1 MEMSATQRLAMAC
14 ARRPWRTVGVWG
26 VVLLVAIVAS
36 GLFLGSA
43 LTPEGRVTSNPDS
56 IKGQDLLDERFPDRN
71 AVSETVVVVADDGNV
86 ADPQVQ
92 QTVAGLRDEIAKAE
106 AVRSV
111 GDPYANDAAGLISQD
126 GDAALIPVAMDD
138 MDEADEA
145 GTDPLAGVA
154 DVTDAVQVADSQ
166 DGVSAYITGTW
177 TANQDFVE
185 VSQHD
190 LEKGEMQF
198 GLPAALIV
206 LLLVFGAVVAALVPL
221 AMALVS
227 IVVALGIAAV
237 VGQAFEL
244 SFFIVNMAV
253 AMGLALGIDYSLF
266 VVSRYREERHAGLA
280 KLEAIAC
287 SGATASKAVLFSGSS
302 FVVALLGMLL
312 VPDTVLRSLAFGAV
326 LVGIVTV
333 ASALTLLPAI
343 LALLGDRIERWRI
356 PLLPR
361 QHGGESRFW
370 RHAVALVA
378 RRPALTASV
387 TTAVLVALALPVLT
401 LATGSSGITSLPDDR
416 ASQQGFVAL
425 ETHFPA
431 GERSDPAQ
439 VVIDGDSSDPTI
451 VSAAQR
457 LRDLVADD
465 DAFGASEV
473 STAPGGDLTLVEIAL
488 TGDPASSNASAAIER
503 LRDDYVPT
511 AFEAADAP
519 VYVTGVTAFDVDYTA
534 LIDRWL
540 PIVIGFVLT
549 LSFLLLLLV
558 FRSIVLPL
566 KAVVLNLL
574 SVGAAYGLMV
584 LVFQEG
590 IGANLLG
597 LQQIDRVEP
606 WVPVFLF
613 SVLFALSMDYHMFL
627 LTRIRE
633 RYLATGDTI
642 EAVSHGVGATGR
654 IITGAAL
661 IIVVVFIGFATGDL
675 VGFQQMGFGVGV
687 ALLIDATVIRTI
699 LVPSSMTMLGRW
711 NWYLPSWLEWL
722 PELHVEGGA
731 EGEAEHQVADLHLT
745 EATSGDAGTRS

>member
-1 MEMSATQRLAMAC
+1 MELSATQRLAMAC
-14 ARRPWRTVGVWG
+14 ARRPWRTIGVWG
-26 VVLLVAIVAS
+26 LVLLLGVAS
-36 GLFLGSA
+36 SALLLGSA
-43 LTPEGRVTSNPDS
+43 LTPEGEITTEPDS
-56 IKGQDLLDERFPDRN
+56 VKGLDLLDDRFPDRD
-71 AVSETVVVVADDGNV
+71 AVSEQVIVVADSGSV
-86 ADPQVQ
+86 QDPQVRE
-92 QTVAGLRDEIAKAE
+92 TVADLRDEIATAE

-111 GDPYANDAAGLISQD
+111 GDPYANDAEGLISQQ
-126 GDAALIPVAMDD
+126 GDAVLIPVVMDD
-138 MDEADEA
+138 IDDAEEA

-154 DVTDAVQVADSQ
+154 DVIDAVEAADGQ
-166 DGVSAYITGTW
+166 EAVSAEITGTW
-177 TANQDFVE
+177 TLNSDFVE
-185 VSQHD
+185 VSQED
-190 LEKGEMQF
+190 LEKGELQF

-206 LLLVFGAVVAALVPL
+206 LLLVFGAVVAALLPV

-227 IVVALGIAAV
+227 IIVALGIAAV
-237 VGQAFEL
+237 VGQGFEL

-266 VVSRYREERHAGLA
+266 VVSRYREERHLGLD
-280 KLEAIAC
+280 KLDAIAV

-333 ASALTLLPAI
+333 ASALTVLPAI
-343 LALLGDRIERWRI
+343 LALLGDRIERLRI
-356 PLLPR
+356 PFLPR

-370 RHAVALVA
+370 RRAVRLVT
-378 RRPALTASV
+378 RRPALTAGV
-387 TTAVLVALALPVLT
+387 TTAVLIALALPVLT
-401 LATGSSGITSLPDDR
+401 LETGSSGLTSLPEDEV
-416 ASQQGFVAL
+416 SQRGFTML
-425 ETHFPA
+425 ETHFPS
-431 GERSDPAQ
+431 GERSNPAE
-439 VVIDGDSSDPTI
+439 VVVDAETSAEID
-451 VSAAQR
+451 AATQR
-457 LRDLVADD
+457 LRDLVAEDSS
-465 DAFGASEV
+465 FGASEV
-473 STAPGGDLTLVEIAL
+473 STAPGDDLTLVEIAI
-488 TGDPASSNASAAIER
+488 TGDPATPEASAAIER
-503 LRDDYVPT
+503 LRDDYIPT
-511 AFEAADAP
+511 AFDGVDAP
-519 VYVTGVTAFDVDYTA
+519 VYVTGFTAFDLDYTA

-549 LSFLLLLLV
+549 LSFILLLLV

-566 KAVVLNLL
+566 KAVILNLL

-590 IGANLLG
+590 IGNDLLG

-633 RYLATGDTI
+633 RYLATGDTVD
-642 EAVSHGVGATGR
+642 AVTHGVGATGR

-687 ALLIDATVIRTI
+687 ALLIDATVIRTV
-699 LVPSSMTMLGRW
+699 LVPSTMVLLGKW

-731 EGEAEHQVADLHLT
+731 EGEAEHQVADLHP
-745 EATSGDAGTRS
+745 ATHDPGPTSQP